1 MKLAAE
7 KDTARGAAAPSPS
20 PSRTRRWP
28 GPREETLPN
37 REAREPSFWSARDV
51 GKVRE
56 CTLFL
61 LREFDRKL
69 RKDQECLAEE

>member
-37 REAREPSFWSARDV
+37 REAREPSSWSARDV

-56 CTLFL
+56 FTLSLSLSFA
-61 LREFDRKL
+61 RVRS
-69 RKDQECLAEE
+69 